1 MGGGGGAAAAKRYSL
16 TLSASI
22 RNLFNIA
29 NLAVPSGVVGTP
41 SFTGGE
47 AESNVRSAANPFGS
61 FYSPNAVVGG
71 IYGSNSSDRR
81 IDLQMTFTF

>member
-1 MGGGGGAAAAKRYSL
+1 
-16 TLSASI
+16 
-22 RNLFNIA
+22 
-29 NLAVPSGVVGTP
+29 VGTP